1 MFIARTPNRP
11 TTFQRACHHPL
22 AWVQPILSPPS
33 VPRRE
38 TVRVQKVGTE
48 EPAGHSKPLPDAL
61 DFMGI
66 YLKSFYKQECP
77 QVTTSSTI
85 QKMVLDLNNFLHLID
100 CHYKMMF
107 LLRNV
112 LLE

>member
-1 MFIARTPNRP
+1 M
-11 TTFQRACHHPL
+11 
-22 AWVQPILSPPS
+22 
-33 VPRRE
+33 
-38 TVRVQKVGTE
+38 GTE

-66 YLKSFYKQECP
+66 YLKSSFYKQECP

-112 LLE
+112 LLS